1 MGGGAP
7 FGWGF
12 ARALSQYTAALGP
25 PLLPSLPE
33 LVDRVN
39 ASSVLELGCGEAIAL
54 QQATALLERRQE
66 LRGASKASVCAAGI
80 NSLEHALKYAYSN
93 DLAAMARARVEG
105 SVMAGNTSRLA
116 LEVAARRR
124 NVSVLP
130 SATPQVVHAD
140 FRRAWP
146 FAPGSFDL
154 LLSQSALGKVKY
166 PDRELPLVL
175 DEALR
180 VLSTGGVAYLDVINA
195 AGPTVQWRS
204 VGLPGH
210 ETDTGVAVSTPDGWM
225 RQPADERLLAWLS
238 AHAFPC
244 GRNDRCTPVE
254 IAIGQVANPHVSNE
268 STSARFP
275 CEPDSP
281 ASRGAQ
287 LGAQAR
293 RCAFSLYYGSRRSS
307 YIFLHT
313 FLPAVTTVG
322 ARTCEAA
329 AFASPVT
336 GPTLRLLNGSF
347 GIDRDR
353 EDLLRVLRQRAAVLY
368 EARAQRDT
376 RSDDAFELPG
386 MLSDRRQWAEAFVT
400 ALRQWVRG
408 STRAWAAVRVFH
420 HHFPSHAK
428 PRQAG

>member
-1 MGGGAP
+1 MPSA

-12 ARALSQYTAALGP
+12 SRALGHYTAALGP

-54 QQATALLERRQE
+54 QEATALLERRQE
-66 LRGASKASVCAAGI
+66 LRGVPKTSVCAAGI

-93 DLAAMARARVEG
+93 DPAAMARARREG
-105 SVMAGNTSRLA
+105 SVMAGNTTRVA
-116 LEVAARRR
+116 LEMAARRR
-124 NVSVLP
+124 HMSFQP
-130 SATPQVVHAD
+130 STTPQIVHAD

-154 LLSQSALGKVKY
+154 LLSQSALGKLKY

-180 VLSTGGVAYLDVINA
+180 VLRTGGVAYLEVINA
-195 AGPTVQWRS
+195 AGPSVQWRAT
-204 VGLPGH
+204 GLPGH
-210 ETDTGVAVSTPDGWM
+210 ETDTGVAVSTPDGWN
-225 RQPADERLLAWLS
+225 RQPEYERLVAWLA

-244 GRNDRCTPVE
+244 GHSDRCTPVE
-254 IAIGQVANPHVSNE
+254 IAIGQVANPHVS
-268 STSARFP
+268 SDSAAPSARLP
-275 CEPDSP
+275 CGPDSP
-281 ASRGAQ
+281 ASRGAR

-293 RCAFSLYYGSRRSS
+293 RCALSFYYGSHRSS
-307 YIFLHT
+307 YVLLHT
-313 FLPAVTTVG
+313 YLPVFATVG
-322 ARTCEAA
+322 ARACETA
-329 AFASPVT
+329 AFASPVI

-353 EDLLRVLRQRAAVLY
+353 NDLMRLLKQRAAVLH
-368 EARAQRDT
+368 EARAQGDKRP
-376 RSDDAFELPG
+376 DDAFEMPG
-386 MLSDRRQWAEAFVT
+386 MLSDRRMWAEAFVT

-408 STRAWAAVRVFH
+408 STPAWSDVRVFH
-420 HHFPSHAK
+420 HRFHVR
-428 PRQAG
+428 PRQAR